1 MTFSKMVFLKSVD
14 KENVILK
21 DEGTCVGFVET
32 SLKYKN
38 GKYVCM
44 CVCVEMCVCVC
55 ACWVST

>member
-1 MTFSKMVFLKSVD
+1 MTFSKIVFLKSVD
-14 KENVILK
+14 KKNVILK

-44 CVCVEMCVCVC
+44 CVCVEMCV
-55 ACWVST
+55 